1 MFSGKK
7 EKKCF
12 SIAPLERPLHLLYS
26 QGNEWKVV
34 VNDFN
39 KKIFGA
45 LARCMALGNLITSHV
60 QQSKARQLTN
70 FDDHIWSY
78 MIIHDPI
85 WTMYDNIWTTYDHIW
100 SIYDHI

>member
-12 SIAPLERPLHLLYS
+12 SVGGLERPSHLLYS

-34 VNDFN
+34 VNDCN

-45 LARCMALGNLITSHV
+45 FVRCMALGNLITSHV

-70 FDDHIWSY
+70 FDDHIWSIY
-78 MIIHDPI
+78 GHM
-85 WTMYDNIWTTYDHIW
+85 WFVCDHI
-100 SIYDHI
+100 SSKYDLAHK